1 MLLWLAAVRV
11 ACPGVTALRAWP
23 KSAGSRQRG
32 LLRHGGSTRLLGLL
46 IPVYGAAS
54 ATVVYWP
61 ARLICVAQGCIRVTA
76 VPWRV
81 RRRDAAAAVP
91 AEPVVRSGSQPAVSA
106 GQLAWIVRV
115 PTPALSWSA
124 NCWYGCPVMC

>member
-61 ARLICVAQGCIRVTA
+61 ARLICVAQRCIRVTA
-76 VPWRV
+76 VPWQV
-81 RRRDAAAAVP
+81 RRRDVAAAVP
-91 AEPVVRSGSQPAVSA
+91 AEPVLPHRLTARRLRRSA
-106 GQLAWIVRV
+106 GLDRETAGTGPVLV
-115 PTPALSWSA
+115 CELLV
-124 NCWYGCPVMC
+124 GCQAMC